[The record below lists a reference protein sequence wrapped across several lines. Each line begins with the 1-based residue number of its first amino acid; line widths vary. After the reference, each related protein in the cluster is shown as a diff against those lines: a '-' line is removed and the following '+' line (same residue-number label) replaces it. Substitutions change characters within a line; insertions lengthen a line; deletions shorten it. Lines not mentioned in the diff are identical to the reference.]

1 MKMPHIQKKK
11 PEALPPE
18 SVTLSGRYDAGV
30 APAGKHAPK
39 QPYMAPS
46 FTTTDVYVESF
57 FAGTARIRSNSQI
70 QIEDE
75 NDAGYRNDIDI
86 MGL

>member
-1 MKMPHIQKKK
+1 MKMPHLQKKK

-18 SVTLSGRYDAGV
+18 SVTLSGISGAGV
-30 APAGKHAPK
+30 APADKHAPK

-57 FAGTARIRSNSQI
+57 FAGTAKIRSNSQI
-70 QIEDE
+70 LIEE
-75 NDAGYRNDIDI
+75 EIAIGNRNDVDL